1 MSDPGNSAD
10 GTGVV
15 FERMALIG
23 IGNLGSSIARAV
35 RERGLV
41 RTVAVADLSD
51 EARARAA
58 ELGLADAFFESP
70 ADAVQDAD
78 VVVICTPIGTYGAIA
93 EGIAPHLKPGA
104 VLTDIGSVKQAVI
117 AAVQP
122 HVPAGVHFIPGH
134 PIAGTEK
141 SGPDAGSGALFEGRF
156 WILTPT
162 EGSDPAAVA
171 KLAGLWTRCGAL
183 VEELPAAYHDKVLAV
198 TSHLPH
204 LIAYTIVGTAFD
216 LEGQEQRDVIRFSAG
231 GFRDF
236 TRIAGSNPIM
246 WRDIF
251 LNNREAVLEML
262 GRFTEDLAALQRNIR
277 YGEGDQLFELFTRTR
292 AIRRG
297 IIAVGQE
304 TGAPDFGRPHGK
316 GEQPAEPPAE

>member
-1 MSDPGNSAD
+1 MTD
-10 GTGVV
+10 GIL
-15 FERMALIG
+15 FDRIALIG

-35 RERGLV
+35 RSRGLAGSV
-41 RTVAVADLSD
+41 VAADQSA

-58 ELGLADAFFESP
+58 ELDLADGFFADP
-70 ADAVQDAD
+70 ADAARGAD

-93 EGIAPHLKPGA
+93 EAIAPHLKPGA

-117 AAVQP
+117 AAVLP
-122 HVPAGVHFIPGH
+122 HVPAGVHFVPGH
-134 PIAGTEK
+134 PLAGTEK
-141 SGPDAGSGALFEGRF
+141 SGPDAGSGALFEGRY
-156 WILTPT
+156 WILTPL
-162 EGSDPAAVA
+162 EGADPAPVA
-171 KLAGLWTRCGAL
+171 RLAALWTACGAI

-262 GRFTEDLAALQRNIR
+262 QRFSEDLSYLQRAIR
-277 YGEGDQLFELFTRTR
+277 WGEGDKLEELFTKTR
-292 AIRRG
+292 EVRRG
-297 IIAVGQE
+297 VVEANQAQPFPYG
-304 TGAPDFGRPHGK
+304 TNGK
-316 GEQPAEPPAE
+316 

>member
-1 MSDPGNSAD
+1 MTD
-10 GTGVV
+10 GIV

-35 RERGLV
+35 RSRGLV
-41 RTVAVADLSD
+41 GSVVAADRSA
-51 EARARAA
+51 EARTRAA
-58 ELGLADAFFESP
+58 ELGLADGFFENP

-78 VVVICTPIGTYGAIA
+78 IVVICTPIGTYGAIA
-93 EGIAPHLKPGA
+93 EAIAQHLKPGA
-104 VLTDIGSVKQAVI
+104 TLTDIGSVKQAVV

-141 SGPDAGSGALFEGRF
+141 SGPDAGSGALFEGRY
-156 WILTPT
+156 WILTPL
-162 EGSDPAAVA
+162 EDGDPAAVA
-171 KLAGLWTRCGAL
+171 RLAGLWSACGAI

-262 GRFTEDLAALQRNIR
+262 QRFSEDLSYLQRAIR
-277 YGEGDQLFELFTRTR
+277 WGEGDKLEELFTKTR
-292 AIRRG
+292 EIRRG
-297 IIAVGQE
+297 VVEANQAQPFPYGGNGQ
-304 TGAPDFGRPHGK
+304 
-316 GEQPAEPPAE
+316 